1 MPHSSGNRLLRL
13 ASKLR
18 LDRDWALLTVAAV
31 LGLIMAGVATAFIL
45 PLRWI
50 EQWADD
56 QPRSRMLWLV
66 PLAPIAGALL
76 TGLVLAILRER
87 AMPGVSAVMYAIHR
101 RRARLDLR
109 IALAKWIAS
118 TFTIGSG
125 GSAGPEG
132 PIVTIGSVIGSNFS
146 RLFKAN
152 AQDRVTLLGCG
163 AAAGIAS
170 VFNAPFA
177 GIFFALEVLL
187 RDFSMRTFTP
197 VVIAAVISAAWT
209 QALLGNDALFA
220 SPGQVAAGVFSMIEI
235 PNFVLLGV
243 IGGVAAAG
251 FTRAINRVHSLF
263 DAIRAPAIVKPA
275 IGAAMLGVLGLLWI
289 LLLDAP
295 RGTPD
300 FYGSGYPA
308 VRALLAPANYF
319 AADGVTLLGW
329 NLMLTIVL
337 VGALKA
343 VATCLT
349 IGSGGSGGLFAPS
362 LLMGACAGGAVG
374 YAINSLGWFPSATPA
389 HYALVGMAAML
400 AGTAHAPLTGIL
412 LVYELTRDYTIIL
425 PLMLATVISTIVAR
439 LIHPDSVYT
448 ASLTQMGVRLG
459 SMSDLT
465 ILRRISVSDV
475 PLLNAVAVH
484 EDETAQHL
492 LELSEKHLVRDFV
505 VVDDHDRY
513 VGMVS
518 GADLSA
524 ALVYREAIPLLTVQE
539 LMRIDLPTVTRDE
552 TIDVTLDKFSRTDA
566 QSLAVLRGGGDE
578 DARKVRGLI
587 TRAFLMDRYQKALEE
602 RH

>member
-1 MPHSSGNRLLRL
+1 MTDPAPNLLTRL

-18 LDRDWALLTVAAV
+18 LDHDWALLAVAAV

-50 EQWADD
+50 EDWAAG

-76 TGLVLAILRER
+76 TGVILRIIGET
-87 AMPGVSAVMYAIHR
+87 AMPGVSAVMYSIHR
-101 RRARLDLR
+101 RRARLDLKL
-109 IALAKWIAS
+109 ALAKWIAS

-152 AQDRVTLLGCG
+152 VQDRVTLLGCG

-209 QALLGNDALFA
+209 QAMLGDDALFA
-220 SPGQVAAGVFSMIEI
+220 RNAEFSAGVFAMVEI
-235 PNFVLLGV
+235 PNYILLGV
-243 IGGVAAAG
+243 IGGCVAAG
-251 FTRAINRVHSLF
+251 FTRGIYRVQGWF
-263 DAIRAPAIVKPA
+263 DQLRAPTILKPA
-275 IGAAMLGVLGLLWI
+275 IGATMLGALGLLW
-289 LLLDAP
+289 LMLLDSP
-295 RGTPD
+295 RGAPD
-300 FYGSGYPA
+300 FYGGGYSA
-308 VRALLAPANYF
+308 VRALLTPAMYF
-319 AADGVTLLGW
+319 QSDGSTLVAW
-329 NLMLTIVL
+329 NLFVTIVL
-337 VGALKA
+337 LGAIKA
-343 VATCLT
+343 IATCLT

-374 YAINSLGWFPSATPA
+374 YVVNSLGWFPSASPA

-448 ASLTQMGVRLG
+448 AKLTQMGVRVG
-459 SMSDLT
+459 SAGDMT
-465 ILRRISVSDV
+465 VLRRLGVLDV
-475 PLLNAVAVH
+475 PLLNAVTVH

-492 LELSEKHLVRDFV
+492 LELSEQHSVRDFV
-505 VVDDHDRY
+505 VVDDRDRY
-513 VGMVS
+513 VGMVT
-518 GADLSA
+518 GADLAA

-539 LMRIDLPTVTRDE
+539 LMRTDLPTITREE
-552 TIDVTLDKFSRTDA
+552 TLDVALDKFSRHDA
-566 QSLAVLRGGGDE
+566 QSLAVLAAGSGM
-578 DARKVRGLI
+578 VRGLI
-587 TRAFLMDRYQKALEE
+587 TRTQLMERYQRALEE
-602 RH
+602 RQ